1 MDLQNE
7 ITKAVIL
14 YPTVDFVSSTCR
26 TQTFIRKENAYHF
39 FACSFLKRLPLAIL
53 RLFQGFY
60 HVLVRYKN
68 QWERKLLFFRF
79 FYLFWMSGRP
89 LSSSTESP
97 SKLD

>member
-1 MDLQNE
+1 MDLRNE
-7 ITKAVIL
+7 ITKAVVL

-26 TQTFIRKENAYHF
+26 TQAFSRKENAYHF
-39 FACSFLKRLPLAIL
+39 FACLCLKRLPLAIL

-60 HVLVRYKN
+60 HFLVRYK
-68 QWERKLLFFRF
+68 KLVGKNTTFFRF

-89 LSSSTESP
+89 LSLSTESP

>member
-14 YPTVDFVSSTCR
+14 YPTVDFVSSTFR

-60 HVLVRYKN
+60 HFLVRYK
-68 QWERKLLFFRF
+68 KLVGKKTTLFQIF
-79 FYLFWMSGRP
+79 L
-89 LSSSTESP
+89 LV
-97 SKLD
+97 LDEWTTVKFKH

>member
-1 MDLQNE
+1 MDLRNE
-7 ITKAVIL
+7 ITKAVLL

-60 HVLVRYKN
+60 HFLVRYK
-68 QWERKLLFFRF
+68 KLVVTTLFQIF
-79 FYLFWMSGRP
+79 L
-89 LSSSTESP
+89 LV
-97 SKLD
+97 LDEWTTVKFEH

>member
-1 MDLQNE
+1 MDLRNE

-14 YPTVDFVSSTCR
+14 YPIVDFVSSTCR
-26 TQTFIRKENAYHF
+26 TQTFIRQENAYHF
-39 FACSFLKRLPLAIL
+39 FACSFLKRLPLEVL

-60 HVLVRYKN
+60 HFLVRSK
-68 QWERKLLFFRF
+68 KLVAKKTTLFQF

>member
-26 TQTFIRKENAYHF
+26 TQTFIRKENAYHL

-60 HVLVRYKN
+60 RFLVRYK
-68 QWERKLLFFRF
+68 KLVGKKTTLFQIFLLVLNEWTTVKF
-79 FYLFWMSGRP
+79 
-89 LSSSTESP
+89 
-97 SKLD
+97 KH

>member
-1 MDLQNE
+1 MDLRNE

-26 TQTFIRKENAYHF
+26 TQTFIRQENAYHF

-60 HVLVRYKN
+60 HFLVRYK
-68 QWERKLLFFRF
+68 KLVGKKTTLFQIFLLVLDEWTTVKF
-79 FYLFWMSGRP
+79 EHGI
-89 LSSSTESP
+89 
-97 SKLD
+97 SKQA